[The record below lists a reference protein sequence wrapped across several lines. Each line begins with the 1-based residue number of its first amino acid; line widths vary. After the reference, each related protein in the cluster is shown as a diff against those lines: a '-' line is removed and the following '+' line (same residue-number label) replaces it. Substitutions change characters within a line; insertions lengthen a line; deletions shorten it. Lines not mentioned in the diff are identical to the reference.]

1 MIEDYQKQYSNIIEK
16 GKLRGLDKNKLDG
29 YYEKHHIIPRCMGGL
44 DEDSNYVLLTCYEHI
59 LAYNLLT
66 KIYPDLYGLQFA
78 IIQMIPSR
86 LTWDKL
92 TEEEMKE
99 IAIIRENLQINQKRK
114 VDIDGSLD
122 RYYWKKNLSK
132 ISITRMENSDLRKQI
147 SNTIKSKKDK
157 TPFIQRRRKV
167 GDKFGN
173 IFDSVD
179 SCAKFYGFKSGVSI
193 SNKIKNG
200 TDKFYYIEEK
210 KSGIKIQGP
219 DGKLYSSLRECS
231 EETGH
236 SRKSIRNWIK
246 NKPEKGY
253 KIIE

>member
-1 MIEDYQKQYSNIIEK
+1 MIEDYQKQYSDLIEN
-16 GKLRGLDKNKLDG
+16 GRLRGLDKSNLDG

-59 LAYNLLT
+59 LAHNLLT
-66 KIYPDLYGLQFA
+66 KIYPNVYGLQFA

-92 TEEEMKE
+92 TEEEIKE
-99 IAIIRENLQINQKRK
+99 IAIIRENLQIDQKRN

-132 ISITRMENSDLRKQI
+132 ISINRMKNFDLREQI

-167 GDKFGN
+167 EDKFGN

-193 SNKIKNG
+193 SNKIKNETG
-200 TDKFYYIEEK
+200 EFHYIEER
-210 KSGIKIQGP
+210 KSGIKIQGL

-231 EETGH
+231 EKTGH

-253 KIIE
+253 IIIK